1 MTHRLVK
8 DRIPLDPELE
18 KLIEA
23 SKKKNERRAEEKSDK
38 SEAEAEAEAKVDAH
52 SDEMTSDVLEK
63 IKLIENLFLKK
74 TAEYGRSEHHHGD
87 ILSVLFP
94 DGVKVDPEDF
104 TRWNLYNFLLTK
116 IIRYGL
122 NFEVGH
128 PDSILDLIVY
138 ALMLMCEDERR
149 GKC

>member
-23 SKKKNERRAEEKSDK
+23 SKKKNERHAEEKSDK
-38 SEAEAEAEAKVDAH
+38 SEAEAKVDAH

-63 IKLIENLFLKK
+63 INLIENLFLKK

-94 DGVKVDPEDF
+94 EGVKIDPEDF

-149 GKC
+149 RKC

>member
-8 DRIPLDPELE
+8 DIKPMDKELE
-18 KLIEA
+18 RLI
-23 SKKKNERRAEEKSDK
+23 K
-38 SEAEAEAEAKVDAH
+38 EAKKMDEDVESLTEYSPDKPFG
-52 SDEMTSDVLEK
+52 SDEPLLSDVFEK
-63 IKLIENLFLKK
+63 IQEVKNMFEVK
-74 TAEYGRSEHHHGD
+74 TKEYGRSEHHHGD
-87 ILSVLFP
+87 ILSVIFP
-94 DGVKVDPEDF
+94 DGIKLDPEDF